1 MSQLH
6 QNLIKIDLSI
16 FTPILREF
24 CTEQLVAATWPSGNN
39 LKEFIGY
46 STEVDLESF
55 EWFSLLSDGL
65 ELRHAY
71 ELYKL
76 VANPS
81 LA

>member
-1 MSQLH
+1 MS
-6 QNLIKIDLSI
+6 
-16 FTPILREF
+16 
-24 CTEQLVAATWPSGNN
+24 ATWPSENN

-55 EWFSLLSDGL
+55 DWFELISSEL

-76 VANPS
+76 VSNPS
-81 LA
+81 